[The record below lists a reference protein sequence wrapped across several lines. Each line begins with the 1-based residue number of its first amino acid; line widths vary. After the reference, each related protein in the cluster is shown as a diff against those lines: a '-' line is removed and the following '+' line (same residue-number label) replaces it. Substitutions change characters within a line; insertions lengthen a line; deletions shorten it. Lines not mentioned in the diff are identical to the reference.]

1 MTQLIVKTYI
11 HEGLG
16 MLFGWKGEEDGA
28 EIHQYGIL
36 CLDAACQ
43 KDLDA
48 FGTVTITADTP
59 SVYDAVR
66 STARRMGLDLTEE
79 DLEWADDRISCWQ

>member
-1 MTQLIVKTYI
+1 MPQLIVKTYI
-11 HEGLG
+11 HEGHG
-16 MLFGWKGEEDGA
+16 MLFGWKGDEGGA
-28 EIHQYGIL
+28 EVHQYGIL

-59 SVYDAVR
+59 SVYDVVR
-66 STARRMGLDLTEE
+66 SMARCMGMDLTEDE
-79 DLEWADDRISCWQ
+79 FEWADDRMSLGR